1 MKIRQSLGNISRKA
15 GKWILPVVAVM
26 MLATI
31 VSSTFFLNNAMADSL
46 KTECSSVGTY
56 GDIAG
61 SSVKGVCYWTESAGS
76 SIKDVKGI
84 KTVTVTGS
92 ATSGGGGLA
101 GNTGLAP
108 SGGIATYYYTADI
121 SVVKAVSDKLNKNVD
136 LEGGITTEECQSA
149 GGTPAGVGVCSWKSA
164 DITNY
169 FGSSI
174 PNGLK
179 LDASKGLANGVY
191 TATSNVVSGEVA
203 SAKKTYDAKVAN
215 QKKMDDCNSQ
225 SGKTWNSKT
234 NTCDSSNTSDSTC
247 NVSSGM
253 GWIVCP
259 VANLM
264 AGIVDETYSLMNKLF
279 VVPIK
284 SFTDTGNGSVYSIY
298 ANNMLPLAN
307 IILVIVFLV
316 IIYSEATG
324 NGFGTMSNYSVK
336 KTLPKLIVFAILI
349 NVSFYICVAAVDIS
363 NIVGSGA
370 EQFLGGGTT
379 VNFTDKTSQFLKDGS
394 L

>member
-1 MKIRQSLGNISRKA
+1 MKIRQRLGSISRKA
-15 GKWILPVVAVM
+15 GKWILPVVAVIA
-26 MLATI
+26 LATLI
-31 VSSTFFLNNAMADSL
+31 ASALYPPNDAMAASITKVDC
-46 KTECSSVGTY
+46 KGAGGTY
-56 GDIAG
+56 DSPSKGDCSWDSDTLYVAYKLSTSDIKSIGLTSQSNIRGTEIASYYTSDPAKVAKVASKINSNSSKTGITVGDCATDAGGSYDSSRGTCSWSSDTLRAYSMDLSKFTPEPNPSNGDIENYSTSDPKLV
-61 SSVKGVCYWTESAGS
+61 SSVK
-76 SIKDVKGI
+76 
-84 KTVTVTGS
+84 
-92 ATSGGGGLA
+92 
-101 GNTGLAP
+101 
-108 SGGIATYYYTADI
+108 
-121 SVVKAVSDKLNKNVD
+121 
-136 LEGGITTEECQSA
+136 
-149 GGTPAGVGVCSWKSA
+149 
-164 DITNY
+164 
-169 FGSSI
+169 
-174 PNGLK
+174 
-179 LDASKGLANGVY
+179 
-191 TATSNVVSGEVA
+191 
-203 SAKKTYDAKVAN
+203 SAKATYDAKAAKAAE
-215 QKKMDDCNSQ
+215 QKKEDDCNVQ

-234 NTCDSSNTSDSTC
+234 NTCDSSNTSDC

-264 AGIVDETYSLMNKLF
+264 AGIVDETYKLMNGLF
-279 VVPIK
+279 VVPIG
-284 SFTDTGNGSVYSIY
+284 SFTGTGDGSIYSIY